1 MKYYRSKITKKI
13 VSEKLVRSLRDIYGK
28 EQLEEKTKEIL
39 ELVEDPTVEE
49 CLRNGSEGVAI
60 LRYRELNDQVSFED
74 AKEYIQN
81 LRKELKIPYKTKKK
95 KN

>member
-1 MKYYRSKITKKI
+1 MKYYRSKITNKI
-13 VSEKLVRSLRDIYGK
+13 VSEKLIRGLQDIYGK
-28 EQLEEKTKEIL
+28 EQLEEKTKEVL
-39 ELVEDPTVEE
+39 DLVENPTVED

-60 LRYRELNDQVSFED
+60 LRYRELNGDASFED
-74 AKEYIQN
+74 AKAYVQS